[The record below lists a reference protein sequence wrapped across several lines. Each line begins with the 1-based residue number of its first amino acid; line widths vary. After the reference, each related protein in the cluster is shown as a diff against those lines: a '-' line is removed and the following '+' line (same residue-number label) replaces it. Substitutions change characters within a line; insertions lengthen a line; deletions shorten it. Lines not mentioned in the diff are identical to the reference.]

1 MKFLSVLFSLLL
13 SVSFIACKT
22 DRKSLSTEDLPEKP
36 IVVVFE
42 NDVHGTI
49 DGYAKF
55 AGLRNQ
61 QLTVTPYVTSVS
73 CGDFVQ
79 GDVVA
84 SFSKG
89 ENIIEIMNKV
99 KYDIVALGNHEF
111 DYGMSQLKHLT
122 ETLDA
127 SVVCANFHNLHTGK
141 RVYPAYQI
149 ISYGNVDIAYIGF
162 TTSITMTSTSP
173 KTFQDE
179 KGNFIYDF
187 MKDSFYQN
195 AQSCVDEA
203 RSKGADYVVV
213 LSHLGNFDKGEHANS
228 ISLITQTSG
237 IDVVLDGHEH
247 LVISD
252 SLVVNKKGEP
262 VLLASAGTNFSNI
275 GLLTLSTKGKF
286 SSRLV
291 STESDEIPV
300 DKEVANLVDNIKEK
314 VLEDGNH
321 VIGISEVALPFK
333 DSIGYQIV
341 RKQETALGNLCADAF
356 RIMLDT
362 DIAMLNGG
370 GIRSDLPKGEVTFND
385 LLSVFPFNNTACIA
399 TLTGQQLMD
408 VLEFSVSLLPYED
421 GSFMQ
426 VSGLKFNVDS
436 SIPSAVVMDEK
447 DLFLHVKEGK
457 RRVSNLQ
464 IWDKV
469 NKTYQPVDLE
479 RRYSLASFSYQL
491 KELGSSGIFRYTE
504 LKEDNLG
511 QDVEVL
517 ASYIDQILGGKINN
531 QNADVEGRIVIQ

>member
-1 MKFLSVLFSLLL
+1 MKYLSILFSLLL

-22 DRKSLSTEDLPEKP
+22 NGKALSTEDLPEKP
-36 IVVVFE
+36 IVIVFE
-42 NDVHGTI
+42 NDVHGAM

-79 GDVVA
+79 GNVIA

-89 ENIIEIMNKV
+89 ENVIDIMNKV
-99 KYDIVALGNHEF
+99 KYDVVALGNHEF
-111 DYGMSQLKHLT
+111 DFGMSQLKHLT
-122 ETLDA
+122 DSLDA
-127 SVVCANFHNLHTGK
+127 SVVCANFCDLRNAE
-141 RVYPAYQI
+141 RIYPAYQI
-149 ISYGNVDIAYIGF
+149 VSYGKVDIAYIGF
-162 TTSITMTSTSP
+162 TTSLTMTSTSP

-179 KGNFIYDF
+179 NGNFIYDF

-195 AQSCVDEA
+195 AQSCIDEA

-213 LSHLGNFDKGEHANS
+213 LSHLGNYDKGEHANS

-252 SLVVNKKGEP
+252 TLVVNKKGES
-262 VLLASAGTNFSNI
+262 VLLASTGTKFSNI
-275 GLLTLSTKGKF
+275 GLLTLSTEGKF
-286 SSRLV
+286 RSRLV
-291 STESDEIPV
+291 SSESDEILI
-300 DKEVANLVDNIKEK
+300 DKEVFSFVESIKEK
-314 VLEDGNH
+314 TLKEGNR
-321 VIGISEVALPFK
+321 VIAISEVALPFE
-333 DSIGYQIV
+333 DSSGYKIV
-341 RKQETALGNLCADAF
+341 RKQETAIGNLCADAF

-362 DIAMLNGG
+362 DIAMINGG

-385 LLSVFPFNNTACIA
+385 LLTIFPFNNTACIA
-399 TLTGQQLMD
+399 TLTGQQLLD

-436 SIPSAVVMDEK
+436 SIPSSVVMDEN
-447 DLFLHVKEGK
+447 DLFLHVKPGK
-457 RRVSNLQ
+457 RRVSDLK
-464 IWDKV
+464 IWDKESE
-469 NKTYQPVDLE
+469 TYQPVDLE

-491 KELGSSGIFRYTE
+491 KDFGSSGIFRYTE

-517 ASYIDQILGGKINN
+517 ASYIEQVLDGKISK
-531 QNADVEGRIVIQ
+531 QNTNLEGRIVIK

>member
-1 MKFLSVLFSLLL
+1 MKYLSILFSILL

-22 DRKSLSTEDLPEKP
+22 NGKALSTEDLPEKP
-36 IVVVFE
+36 IVIVFE
-42 NDVHGTI
+42 NDVHGAM

-79 GDVVA
+79 GNVIA

-89 ENIIEIMNKV
+89 KNVIDIMNKV
-99 KYDIVALGNHEF
+99 KYDVVTLGNHEF
-111 DYGMSQLKHLT
+111 DFGMSQLKHLT
-122 ETLDA
+122 DSLDA
-127 SVVCANFHNLHTGK
+127 SVVCANLCDLRNAE
-141 RVYPAYQI
+141 RIYPAYQI
-149 ISYGNVDIAYIGF
+149 VSYGKVDIAYIGF
-162 TTSITMTSTSP
+162 TTSLTMTSTSP

-179 KGNFIYDF
+179 NGNFIYDF

-195 AQSCVDEA
+195 AQSCIDEA

-213 LSHLGNFDKGEHANS
+213 LSHLGNYDKGEHANS

-252 SLVVNKKGEP
+252 TLVVNKKGES
-262 VLLASAGTNFSNI
+262 VLLASTGTKFSNI
-275 GLLTLSTKGKF
+275 GLLTLSTEGKF
-286 SSRLV
+286 RSRLV
-291 STESDEIPV
+291 SSESDEILI
-300 DKEVANLVDNIKEK
+300 DKEVFSFVESIKEK
-314 VLEDGNH
+314 TLKEGNR
-321 VIGISEVALPFK
+321 VIGISESVLPFE
-333 DSIGYQIV
+333 DSSGYQIV
-341 RKQETALGNLCADAF
+341 RKQETAIGNLCADAF

-362 DIAMLNGG
+362 DIAMINGG

-385 LLSVFPFNNTACIA
+385 LLTIFPFNNTACIA
-399 TLTGQQLMD
+399 TLTGQQLLD

-426 VSGLKFNVDS
+426 VSGLKFNVDP
-436 SIPSAVVMDEK
+436 SIPSSVVKDEN
-447 DLFLHVKEGK
+447 DLFLHVKPGK
-457 RRVSNLQ
+457 RRVSDLK
-464 IWDKV
+464 ILDKGSE
-469 NKTYQPVDLE
+469 TYQPVDLE

-491 KELGSSGIFRYTE
+491 KDFGSSGIFRYTE

-517 ASYIDQILGGKINN
+517 ASYIEQVLDGKISK
-531 QNADVEGRIVIQ
+531 QNTNLEGRIVIK

>member
-1 MKFLSVLFSLLL
+1 MKYLSILFSILL

-22 DRKSLSTEDLPEKP
+22 NGKALSTEDLPEKP
-36 IVVVFE
+36 IVIVFE
-42 NDVHGTI
+42 NDVHGAM

-79 GDVVA
+79 GNVIA

-89 ENIIEIMNKV
+89 EDVIDIMNKV
-99 KYDIVALGNHEF
+99 KYDVVALGNHEF
-111 DYGMSQLKHLT
+111 DFGMSQLKHLT
-122 ETLDA
+122 DSLDA
-127 SVVCANFHNLHTGK
+127 SVVCANLCDLRNGE
-141 RVYPAYQI
+141 RIYPAYQI
-149 ISYGNVDIAYIGF
+149 VSYGKVDIAYIGF
-162 TTSITMTSTSP
+162 TTSLTMTSTSP

-179 KGNFIYDF
+179 NGNFIYDF

-195 AQSCVDEA
+195 AQSCIDEA
-203 RSKGADYVVV
+203 RSKGADYVVA
-213 LSHLGNFDKGEHANS
+213 LSHLGNYDKGEHANS
-228 ISLITQTSG
+228 INLITQTSG

-252 SLVVNKKGEP
+252 TLVVNKKGES
-262 VLLASAGTNFSNI
+262 VLLASTGTKFSNI
-275 GLLTLSTKGKF
+275 GLLTLSTEGKF

-291 STESDEIPV
+291 SSESNEILI
-300 DKEVANLVDNIKEK
+300 DKEVFSFVESIKEK
-314 VLEDGNH
+314 TLKEGKR
-321 VIGISEVALPFK
+321 VIGISESVLPFE
-333 DSIGYQIV
+333 DSSGCQIV
-341 RKQETALGNLCADAF
+341 RKQETAIGNLCADAF

-362 DIAMLNGG
+362 DIAMINGG

-385 LLSVFPFNNTACIA
+385 LLTIFPFNNTACIA
-399 TLTGQQLMD
+399 TLTGRKLLD

-426 VSGLKFNVDS
+426 VSGLKFNVDP
-436 SIPSAVVMDEK
+436 SIPSSVVKDEN
-447 DLFLHVKEGK
+447 DLFLHVKPGK
-457 RRVSNLQ
+457 RRVSDLK
-464 IWDKV
+464 IWDKESE
-469 NKTYQPVDLE
+469 TYQPVNLE

-491 KELGSSGIFRYTE
+491 KDFGSSGIFRYTE

-517 ASYIDQILGGKINN
+517 ASYIEQVFDGKISK
-531 QNADVEGRIVIQ
+531 QNTNLEGRIVIK

>member
-1 MKFLSVLFSLLL
+1 MKFLSILFSLLL

-22 DRKSLSTEDLPEKP
+22 NGKSLSTEDLPEKP
-36 IVVVFE
+36 IVIVFE

-89 ENIIEIMNKV
+89 ENIIDIMNKV
-99 KYDIVALGNHEF
+99 KYDVITLGNHEF
-111 DYGMSQLKHLT
+111 GFGMSQLKHLT
-122 ETLDA
+122 ESLDA
-127 SVVCANFHNLHTGK
+127 SVVCANFLNLSMGK

-149 ISYGNVDIAYIGF
+149 INYGKVDIAYIGF

-187 MKDSFYQN
+187 MKDSFFQN
-195 AQSCVDEA
+195 AQSCIDEA
-203 RSKGADYVVV
+203 RSKGADYVVA
-213 LSHLGNFDKGEHANS
+213 LSHLGNFDRGEHANS

-237 IDVVLDGHEH
+237 IDAVIDGHEH

-252 SLVVNKKGEP
+252 TLVVNKKGES
-262 VLLASAGTNFSNI
+262 VLLTSAGTKFSNI
-275 GLLTLSTKGKF
+275 GLLTLSTEGRF

-291 STESDEIPV
+291 STESNEIPI
-300 DKEVANLVDNIKEK
+300 DEEVANFVENIKKK
-314 VLEDGNH
+314 VLEEGNR
-321 VIGISEVALPFK
+321 VIGTSEVALPFK
-333 DSIGYQIV
+333 DSLGNQIV
-341 RKQETALGNLCADAF
+341 RKQETAIGNLCADAF

-362 DIAMLNGG
+362 DIAMVNGG

-385 LLSVFPFNNTACIA
+385 LLSIFPFNNTACIA
-399 TLTGQQLMD
+399 TLTGQQLWD
-408 VLEFSVSLLPYED
+408 ILEFSVNILPYED

-436 SIPSAVVMDEK
+436 SIPSSVVMDEN

-457 RRVSNLQ
+457 RRVSDLQ
-464 IWDKV
+464 IWDKE
-469 NKTYQPVDLE
+469 KETYQPVDLE
-479 RRYSLASFSYQL
+479 KRYSLASFSYQL

-504 LKEDNLG
+504 LKENNLG

-517 ASYIDQILGGKINN
+517 ASYIEQVLNGKISK
-531 QNADVEGRIVIQ
+531 QYADVEGRIVIR